1 MFEAKMT
8 GGLMGEAQKKI
19 LNRLYGITEE
29 VEDAD
34 DKEENTE
41 STPEEWVWV
50 EGYKGTDKNMCCRD
64 YQYELGKQYDM
75 PEDAEIS
82 ACECGFHL
90 CLKLF
95 DVFGYYRIGDA
106 NRFFK
111 VKALVRKSDYDR
123 YDERIPYGFGYHRN
137 DKLAAKSIIFT
148 EECTLDEI
156 FKNTEQADWSE
167 EDKKLAISIGVKD
180 VRNIRRTT
188 ELVSLGYSEG
198 VAKYICEN
206 GKYED
211 AIVFTSMPDLSMDTK
226 MLLIF
231 RHDL

>member
-1 MFEAKMT
+1 MFEEKMT
-8 GGLMGEAQKKI
+8 GGLISEAQKKI
-19 LNRLYGITEE
+19 LNKICGT
-29 VEDAD
+29 DAN
-34 DKEENTE
+34 DKNEEENTE
-41 STPEEWVWV
+41 PTPERWVWV
-50 EGYKGTDKNMCCRD
+50 EGYKGTDKNMCCRG
-64 YQYELGKQYDM
+64 YQYELGKQHDM
-75 PEDAEIS
+75 SEDAEIS
-82 ACECGFHL
+82 SCSSGFHL
-90 CLKLF
+90 CLELS
-95 DVFGYYRIGDA
+95 DVFEYYKIGDD

-111 VKALVRKSDYDR
+111 VKALVRASEYDR
-123 YDERIPYGFGYHRN
+123 YGKRVAYVFGYSRN

-156 FKNTEQADWSE
+156 FKATKAADWSE
-167 EDKKLAISIGVKD
+167 EYKKLAISIGIKD
-180 VRNIRRTT
+180 VQNIRRTN

-211 AIVFTSMPDLSMDTK
+211 ATVFASVPDLSMDTK

>member
-1 MFEAKMT
+1 MFREKMT
-8 GGLMGEAQKKI
+8 GDLMGEAQKKI
-19 LNRLYGITEE
+19 LNEIYG
-29 VEDAD
+29 VDAND
-34 DKEENTE
+34 QNEEENAE
-41 STPEEWVWV
+41 PTPEEWVWV
-50 EGYKGTDKNMCCRD
+50 EGYKATDKNMCCKD
-64 YQYELGKQYDM
+64 YQYELGKQHDM

-82 ACECGFHL
+82 SCSSGFHL
-90 CLKLF
+90 CLKLS
-95 DVFGYYRIGDA
+95 DVFGYYEIRND

-111 VKALVRKSDYDR
+111 VKALVRKSEVDR
-123 YDERIPYGFGYHRN
+123 YGRHTHYMFGYRNN

-156 FKNTEQADWSE
+156 FKATKAADWSE
-167 EDKKLAISIGVKD
+167 EDKKLAISIGIKGVQ
-180 VRNIRRTT
+180 NIRRTN

-211 AIVFTSMPDLSMDTK
+211 ATVFASMPDLSIDTK